1 MTPREKFIRLIRDDI
16 LRLGD
21 ATLDFGIYR
30 ILNFRRAAITRYL
43 EETLPALVSSQLA
56 RLPGAEA
63 SEETRIYVAL
73 TDFFSRYYEDGD
85 FVMKA
90 RRGREAAYSVPY
102 NGEDVHFHWATKG
115 SHYVKS
121 GLYFDTYA
129 VKLAHKGGGT
139 LTLAVDRAELPKDNN
154 KAKDK
159 RYFVPSAYAAEG
171 NTHRVTFQWRALD
184 AKEAKKYEGKTAQDA
199 IIEAWLAGRDFKS
212 ANLPAAILGG
222 FPESR
227 SNADTSGPVTLAEH
241 VRRFTAKHNAD
252 FFVHPQLRQFLEGE
266 LDWFLKNEFLAIW
279 DKDTDGLVR
288 EREKFKIAKSI
299 GESLIAFL
307 GEIEDVQAALF
318 EKRRFVTKT
327 DYLVM
332 ASRAPDALRDAAC
345 ANPAQVA
352 EWAWWVGENKTY
364 DPLKPSSGKS
374 HTAKLGKDLLK
385 RFPHLPIH
393 TRHFDDAFT
402 LELLSGFDDIDAA
415 CGGLLVHS
423 ENYGALR
430 TLEPTYRG
438 QVKCIYIDPPYNT
451 DAGPILYKNDYR
463 SSSWIS
469 MVRDRVGISQHFLVR
484 EGNLCAT
491 IDDYEYNSLSFAL
504 TEAFGKEKLAGTV
517 AIRINPSG
525 RPRPTGLATSHE
537 YAIFFNATNHASLS
551 PLPRTEKQKSRYK
564 ESDDTGVAFMWELFR
579 KRGSNSER
587 TKRKRLYYP
596 VFVSVGS
603 VRIPNL
609 TWNEGRNSWHTKDS
623 LKTGESV
630 VYPIDDNGV
639 ERTWRWKWDEAKK
652 DADFLKAERD
662 SSGKWTVYY
671 KYSPDSDGVQP
682 TTIWSDAKYSA
693 TEHGTGTVKAL
704 FNSAEAFSY
713 PKSIYA
719 VEDCL
724 RVLGLEEDCSALDFF
739 AGSGTTGHAV
749 MNLNRED
756 GGTRRFMLMEMGE
769 YFDSVL
775 LPRIAKVMTSP
786 EWKDGA
792 PRETVVHAA
801 SDDDHWSARTL
812 PIVKVLRLEGY
823 EDSLNAIELPDDGT
837 DDGTD
842 GGTDEG
848 RSDSKASDVFTT
860 ATGDRDGGDIRY
872 VLREAKNAGDAPQPV
887 FVNAMAFDHP
897 FDYRLHASVAGE
909 RQTLTIDL
917 AETTCLMLGLVTT
930 RIREATRKVGK
941 GKGAVV
947 QRVRLIE
954 GRLVQEGQ
962 SAESAE
968 RALIIL
974 RDVIEAVPA
983 SGRDEYDWI
992 ESEVQSQLGR
1002 SLASYTTVFFNGDM
1016 SFFGEENAQALD
1028 GIVKRVMT
1036 ERAG

>member
-30 ILNFRRAAITRYL
+30 ILNFRRAVITRYL
-43 EETLPALVSSQLA
+43 EETLPALVSAQLA

-63 SEETRIYVAL
+63 SEETRIYAAL

-129 VKLAHKGGGT
+129 VKLAHKGGDT

-199 IIEAWLAGRDFKS
+199 IIEAWLTGRDFKY

-227 SNADTSGPVTLAEH
+227 SNADVSGPVTLAEH

-279 DKDTDGLVR
+279 DKDADGLVR

-332 ASRAPDALRDAAC
+332 ASRAPDALREAAC

-352 EWAWWVGENKTY
+352 EWAWWVGENKSY

-374 HTAKLGKDLLK
+374 QTAKLGKDLLK

-402 LELLSGFDDIDAA
+402 LELLSGFDDMEAA

-451 DAGPILYKNDYR
+451 DATKITYKNELEQA
-463 SSSWIS
+463 SWLSLLESRLDAAIALLA
-469 MVRDRVGISQHFLVR
+469 VDGIHCL
-484 EGNLCAT
+484 T
-491 IDDYEYNSLSFAL
+491 IDDYELSRIKEL
-504 TEAFGKEKLAGTV
+504 LSDKFGETNLLGTV
-517 AIRINPSG
+517 VIRNNPSG
-525 RPRPTGLATSHE
+525 RSTVKGFAINHE
-537 YAIFFNATNHASLS
+537 YALFHAKSVSDASLGRIAHNS
-551 PLPRTEKQKSRYK
+551 EQLARYDERDEQGAAFEWENLRKS
-564 ESDDTGVAFMWELFR
+564 SA
-579 KRGSNSER
+579 GSNRSDR
-587 TKRKRLYYP
+587 PKQYFPIYVNRADLAI
-596 VFVSVGS
+596 
-603 VRIPNL
+603 RIPNL
-609 TWNEGRNSWHTKDS
+609 TWNQANNSYDVEEPLVKDEVAV
-623 LKTGESV
+623 L
-630 VYPIDDNGV
+630 PN
-639 ERTWRWKWDEAKK
+639 
-652 DADFLKAERD
+652 D
-662 SSGKWTVYY
+662 SSGKARVWRWGVDRAR
-671 KYSPDSDGVQP
+671 KQLDQLRAALASDESGGEIYGRKFLNPEGVLP
-682 TTIWSDAKYSA
+682 RTWWDASDYSA
-693 TEHGTGTVKAL
+693 RDNGTKLLRSMLGDQTDFDFPKAVQ
-704 FNSAEAFSY
+704 
-713 PKSIYA
+713 A
-719 VEDCL
+719 VMDAI
-724 RVLGLEEDCSALDFF
+724 RVGLASDSKVTLDFF

-756 GGTRRFMLMEMGE
+756 GGTRRFMLVEMGE

-786 EWKDGA
+786 DWKDGA
-792 PRETVVHAA
+792 PRDTVQHVAN
-801 SDDDHWSARTL
+801 DDDHWSARTL
-812 PIVKVLRLEGY
+812 PIIKVLRLEGY
-823 EDSLNAIELPDDGT
+823 EDSLNAIELPDDG
-837 DDGTD
+837 
-842 GGTDEG
+842 
-848 RSDSKASDVFTT
+848 
-860 ATGDRDGGDIRY
+860 
-872 VLREAKNAGDAPQPV
+872 
-887 FVNAMAFDHP
+887 
-897 FDYRLHASVAGE
+897 
-909 RQTLTIDL
+909 
-917 AETTCLMLGLVTT
+917 
-930 RIREATRKVGK
+930 
-941 GKGAVV
+941 
-947 QRVRLIE
+947 
-954 GRLVQEGQ
+954 
-962 SAESAE
+962 
-968 RALIIL
+968 
-974 RDVIEAVPA
+974 
-983 SGRDEYDWI
+983 
-992 ESEVQSQLGR
+992 
-1002 SLASYTTVFFNGDM
+1002 
-1016 SFFGEENAQALD
+1016 
-1028 GIVKRVMT
+1028 
-1036 ERAG
+1036 

>member
-1 MTPREKFIRLIRDDI
+1 MTPCDKFVSLIRDDI

-43 EETLPALVSSQLA
+43 EETLPALVSAQLA

-63 SEETRIYVAL
+63 SEETRIYAAL

-199 IIEAWLAGRDFKS
+199 IIEAWLTGRDFKS

-227 SNADTSGPVTLAEH
+227 SNDDISGPVTLAEH
-241 VRRFTAKHNAD
+241 VKRFTAKHNAD

-279 DKDTDGLVR
+279 DKDADGLVR

-332 ASRAPDALRDAAC
+332 ASRAPDALREAAC

-352 EWAWWVGENKTY
+352 EWAWWVGENKSY

-402 LELLSGFDDIDAA
+402 LQLLSGFDDMEAA

-451 DAGPILYKNDYR
+451 AASEITYKNEYKYSTWASLVGER
-463 SSSWIS
+463 LRISSKLVVSG
-469 MVRDRVGISQHFLVR
+469 GI
-484 EGNLCAT
+484 LCAT
-491 IDDYEYNSLSFAL
+491 IDDFELPDLRKILDEIFGEGSRLSS
-504 TEAFGKEKLAGTV
+504 V
-517 AIRINPSG
+517 AIRNNPQGRSTAKGFAIN
-525 RPRPTGLATSHE
+525 HE
-537 YAIFFNATNHASLS
+537 YALFYACHGNPVAVGRLE
-551 PLPRTEKQKSRYK
+551 RTEKQIARYRERDENGLAFLWENLRK
-564 ESDDTGVAFMWELFR
+564 TGTDSDR
-579 KRGSNSER
+579 KDRP
-587 TKRKRLYYP
+587 KQYFPLY
-596 VFVSVGS
+596 VSGTS
-603 VRIPNL
+603 VRIPKM
-609 TWNEGRNSWHTKDS
+609 TWDDLARKWIVSDQTRRGEQAIYPRNDLGIEKVWKEGAQELNPKLLRVVAA
-623 LKTGESV
+623 KTEEAPEIHHRLYLNVDGALPS
-630 VYPIDDNGV
+630 
-639 ERTWRWKWDEAKK
+639 TWWDK
-652 DADFLKAERD
+652 
-662 SSGKWTVYY
+662 
-671 KYSPDSDGVQP
+671 
-682 TTIWSDAKYSA
+682 AKYSA
-693 TEHGTGTVKAL
+693 TEGGTNLLTELFGDRDKFAFPKA
-704 FNSAEAFSY
+704 AG
-713 PKSIYA
+713 A

-724 RVLGLEEDCSALDFF
+724 VVEKLESDNSCLDFF

-749 MNLNRED
+749 INLNRED
-756 GGTRRFMLMEMGE
+756 GGTRRFMLVEMGE

-792 PRETVVHAA
+792 PRDTVQHVAN
-801 SDDDHWSARTL
+801 DDDHWSARTL
-812 PIVKVLRLEGY
+812 PMVKVLRLEGY

-837 DDGTD
+837 D
-842 GGTDEG
+842 GGKAEG
-848 RSDSKASDVFTT
+848 KAGEVF
-860 ATGDRDGGDIRY
+860 ASSTGDRDGDDIRY

-917 AETTCLMLGLVTT
+917 AETTCLMLGLVAT
-930 RIREATRKVGK
+930 RIREATRKVGN
-941 GKGAVV
+941 GMAATV
-947 QRVRLIE
+947 QRARLIE

-974 RDVIEAVPA
+974 RDVVEAAPA

-992 ESEVQSQLGR
+992 ESQVQSQLGR

>member
-30 ILNFRRAAITRYL
+30 ILNFRRAVITRYL
-43 EETLPALVSSQLA
+43 EETLPALVSAQLA

-63 SEETRIYVAL
+63 SEETRIYAAL

-129 VKLAHKGGGT
+129 VKLAHKGGDT

-199 IIEAWLAGRDFKS
+199 IIEAWLTGRDFKY

-227 SNADTSGPVTLAEH
+227 SNADVSGPVTLAEH

-279 DKDTDGLVR
+279 DKDADGLVR

-332 ASRAPDALRDAAC
+332 ASRAPDALREAAC

-352 EWAWWVGENKTY
+352 EWAWWVGENKSY

-402 LELLSGFDDIDAA
+402 LELLSGFDDMEAA

-451 DAGPILYKNDYR
+451 GKDEFAYKDEYPDSTWGTLMLNRLTLASRHLR
-463 SSSWIS
+463 SDGVLVQSIDHNERVVLGNLLDGVFGKNNRLGEIVWQNVTDNNPTQIANEHEYLLVSAKNVSSLPNEWKS
-469 MVRDRVGISQHFLVR
+469 RRVPARDMLIRVGNELLARHKKL
-484 EGNLCAT
+484 EA
-491 IDDYEYNSLSFAL
+491 LSTAYQEWFAANKQYL
-504 TEAFGKEKLAGTV
+504 GKLAGYSFIDQGGVYAGSRSVHNPGKEGYRYDLLHPTTRRKCKMPLMGYRFPYETMQKLLDEK
-517 AIRINPSG
+517 RIIFG
-525 RPRPTGLATSHE
+525 EDETKLIELKVYAHE
-537 YAIFFNATNHASLS
+537 YEDKLSSVLVLDGRSGANEFRSLFTAAQRFSNPKPPGLLTEIF
-551 PLPRTEKQKSRYK
+551 P
-564 ESDDTGVAFMWELFR
+564 FML
-579 KRGSNSER
+579 G
-587 TKRKRLYYP
+587 TA
-596 VFVSVGS
+596 
-603 VRIPNL
+603 
-609 TWNEGRNSWHTKDS
+609 
-623 LKTGESV
+623 ESV
-630 VYPIDDNGV
+630 
-639 ERTWRWKWDEAKK
+639 
-652 DADFLKAERD
+652 F
-662 SSGKWTVYY
+662 
-671 KYSPDSDGVQP
+671 
-682 TTIWSDAKYSA
+682 
-693 TEHGTGTVKAL
+693 
-704 FNSAEAFSY
+704 
-713 PKSIYA
+713 
-719 VEDCL
+719 
-724 RVLGLEEDCSALDFF
+724 DFF

-756 GGTRRFMLMEMGE
+756 GGTRRFMLVEMGE

-786 EWKDGA
+786 DWKDGA
-792 PRETVVHAA
+792 PRDTVQHVAN
-801 SDDDHWSARTL
+801 DDDHWSARTL
-812 PIVKVLRLEGY
+812 PMVKVLRLEGY

-837 DDGTD
+837 D
-842 GGTDEG
+842 GGKAEG
-848 RSDSKASDVFTT
+848 KAGEVFAS
-860 ATGDRDGGDIRY
+860 ATGDRDGDDIRY

-897 FDYRLHASVAGE
+897 FDYHLHASVAGE

-917 AETTCLMLGLVTT
+917 AETTCLMLGLVAT
-930 RIREATRKVGK
+930 RIREATRKVGN
-941 GKGAVV
+941 GKAATV
-947 QRVRLIE
+947 QRARLIE

-1002 SLASYTTVFFNGDM
+1002 ALASYTTVFFNGDM

>member
-90 RRGREAAYSVPY
+90 WRGREAAYSVPY

-171 NTHRVTFQWRALD
+171 NTHRVTFQWRTLD

-199 IIEAWLAGRDFKS
+199 IIEAWLTGRDFKS

-227 SNADTSGPVTLAEH
+227 SNADISGPVTLAEH
-241 VRRFTAKHNAD
+241 VKRFTAKHNAD

-279 DKDTDGLVR
+279 DKDADGLVR

-332 ASRAPDALRDAAC
+332 ASRVPDTLREAAC

-352 EWAWWVGENKTY
+352 EWAWWVGENKSY

-402 LELLSGFDDIDAA
+402 LELLSGFDDIEAA

-451 DAGPILYKNDYR
+451 DAGPIEYKNDLR
-463 SSSWIS
+463 NASWLSLILNRMAQS
-469 MVRDRVGISQHFLVR
+469 RGMLATDGI
-484 EGNLCAT
+484 LCAT
-491 IDDYEYNSLSFAL
+491 IDDYQVNVLRTVGDELFQPENSL
-504 TEAFGKEKLAGTV
+504 GV
-517 AIRINPSG
+517 VVVRNNPSG
-525 RPRPTGLATSHE
+525 RSTVRGFSICHE
-537 YAIFFNATNHASLS
+537 YALFYGHSGKASLQR
-551 PLPRTEKQKSRYK
+551 LPRSEEQYERFTQEGDVYVDWRNFRKDGGAVTYRSARPKQYYPLHVNAQAETIRIPEMIWDEDSRIWQVTEK
-564 ESDDTGVAFMWELFR
+564 A
-579 KRGSNSER
+579 KRGEEV
-587 TKRKRLYYP
+587 LWP
-596 VFVSVGS
+596 V
-603 VRIPNL
+603 
-609 TWNEGRNSWHTKDS
+609 
-623 LKTGESV
+623 
-630 VYPIDDNGV
+630 
-639 ERTWRWKWDEAKK
+639 
-652 DADFLKAERD
+652 
-662 SSGKWTVYY
+662 
-671 KYSPDSDGVQP
+671 
-682 TTIWSDAKYSA
+682 DAKGQERVWSLNHISA
-693 TEHGTGTVKAL
+693 TKFLAALQVRVGKDGTTQVYRKHLPSGGVLPRSWWDKNTYAAREYGSAAL
-704 FNSAEAFSY
+704 SSLFGQPSVFTFA
-713 PKSIYA
+713 KSPYA
-719 VEDCL
+719 VSDCL
-724 RVLGLEEDCSALDFF
+724 WISGLNAESEDYALDFF

-756 GGTRRFMLMEMGE
+756 GGTRRFMLVEMGE

-792 PRETVVHAA
+792 PRDTVQHVAN
-801 SDDDHWSARTL
+801 DDDHWSARTL
-812 PIVKVLRLEGY
+812 PVVKVLRLEGY
-823 EDSLNAIELPDDGT
+823 EDSLNAIELPADGADDGKPN
-837 DDGTD
+837 G
-842 GGTDEG
+842 
-848 RSDSKASDVFTT
+848 KASDVFAT

-897 FDYRLHASVAGE
+897 FDYRLFASVAGE
-909 RQTLTIDL
+909 RQTLGIDL
-917 AETTCLMLGLVTT
+917 AETVCLMLGVVAT

-941 GKGAVV
+941 GKAAAV
-947 QRVRLIE
+947 QRARLIE